1 MPSPVAWWMDGNRK
15 PEALDENSQHSVYV
29 EDDDDYNLQQ
39 AIQASKLDMMKTSRK
54 GSNIE
59 TEPCSSE
66 DLEVDDNAR
75 DNQDAVSNSGSSTS
89 STTSKRHYTVA
100 ELVAS
105 LGEEDSNIP
114 PALERRV
121 RDFRFAQTKR
131 QEKHGDNKP
140 FGIFG
145 LYAHLSDI
153 RADLEWA
160 EDADY
165 RRRHGKPYLS
175 WSDFENTIDKGL
187 SNRPIFT
194 YSILLLCTIMLV
206 VTFGVNDWKIE
217 PLSVNPLIGPSAET
231 LVKVG
236 ARETNLIVNEGQWYR
251 VFTPIVLHAGIVH
264 YVINMLATWYIGA
277 AVEQSHGF
285 ASAAILFLIPAVGGN
300 ILSAIFLPQ
309 YISVGA
315 SGGIFGLMGGCVADI
330 AINWNLLFLR
340 TTTDENTRSRHLM
353 VLLWLF
359 LDIVL
364 NTLIGF
370 TPFVDN
376 FTHMGGF
383 LYGLCCGLSTIEQLA
398 VGFFG
403 LTSGKLSR
411 FRNTFVRFFGLI
423 FSVVAIMVS
432 TVLLVQSDGSTSPCN
447 ACRYVSCIPFP
458 FGEDKWWYCD
468 DCDFVTADLFQA
480 TNGSGLYE
488 VVELT
493 CPDGNLT
500 EIAIHEEGY
509 TEREDVR
516 RELPSYCRQ
525 HCDDTFASN

>member
-1 MPSPVAWWMDGNRK
+1 MDGDRN
-15 PEALDENSQHSVYV
+15 PEAPNECDDNSTHSDVYV
-29 EDDDDYNLQQ
+29 EDDEDYMLQQ
-39 AIQASKLDMMKTSRK
+39 AIRASKKDMMKMSRK
-54 GSNIE
+54 GSNIK

-66 DLEVDDNAR
+66 DLEEERDKAR
-75 DNQDAVSNSGSSTS
+75 ERNQDAASSTGSSTS
-89 STTSKRHYTVA
+89 SSSKRHYTVA

-105 LGEEDSNIP
+105 LGDEDSNMP

-121 RDFRFAQTKR
+121 RDFKFAQQKR
-131 QEKHGDNKP
+131 AEKHGDNKP

-160 EDADY
+160 EDADF
-165 RRRHGKPYLS
+165 RRRHGEPYLS
-175 WSDFENTIDKGL
+175 WSDFEKTSDKGI

-194 YSILLLCTIMLV
+194 YMVMALCTIMLL
-206 VTFGVNDWKIE
+206 VTFAVNDWKIE

-231 LVKVG
+231 LIKVG

-251 VFTPIVLHAGIVH
+251 VFTPIVLHAGLVH

-285 ASAAILFLIPAVGGN
+285 ASTAILFIIPAVGGN

-330 AINWNLLFLR
+330 VINWNLLFLK
-340 TTTDENTRSRHLM
+340 TTTDENTRSRHVM

-359 LDIVL
+359 MDIIL

-403 LTSGKLSR
+403 LTSGKFSQ

-432 TVLLVQSDGSTSPCN
+432 SVLLAESDGTTSPCH

-480 TNGSGLYE
+480 TNGSGIYE
-488 VVELT
+488 LIELT

-500 EIAIHEEGY
+500 EITIHEEGY
-509 TEREDVR
+509 TDREKVR
-516 RELPSYCRQ
+516 RELPSYCREY
-525 HCDDTFASN
+525 CEDVFVPN